1 MNIFNNKNQSYYNNI
16 KANKEDIMKVV
27 CCKNCGAKYQ
37 LDDNDDISSFE
48 CSSCAGD
55 LELLENY
62 SNEQSQ
68 HSGIL
73 SSIKYD
79 NSQIVQCEDCGLK
92 YKIKSNDNILDYE
105 CDSCGGSLRYL
116 DSEMNKELD
125 QYIDERKKELQ
136 EIRRNQQDTA
146 EEQSTAND
154 HSIRSITN
162 KLETFF
168 SEDEMQ
174 KIAEEE
180 LEQERSEIEEIPKTA
195 RTTIPEPVLSKF
207 NKEFAIPK
215 TNDYNIMKNYL
226 KDEFFKGIAVYYENA
241 PESKSS
247 GRFGSLKS
255 KFTIAEPGDGIVST
269 ELLVDDSPDFEI
281 KHLTK
286 DHYIIIAG
294 FVIFILSIVEVILV
308 NTGVGLAALLISIV
322 IIAYGLYRTRD
333 TQETTIRTRII
344 REHLLTLPEE
354 YYVFYNVK
362 TPTSPIGINHV
373 VVGPTGIYA
382 LLSQKY
388 NPKNRLNS
396 ENENIELIKSVEN
409 ENERFEV
416 EHIGNE
422 RRFRYTTKQAKFS
435 QDNAIKQKALT
446 LGEDLINFLNDN
458 NIKNCFVEPL
468 VGFIN
473 NDVVVINMPL
483 TDEDL
488 FIDELLNTIQNTTIK
503 LNSETIDKCAVLL
516 SRYSADCSS
525 EF

>member
-1 MNIFNNKNQSYYNNI
+1 
-16 KANKEDIMKVV
+16 MKVV

-55 LELLENY
+55 LELLEDY
-62 SNEQSQ
+62 SNNQSSSK
-68 HSGIL
+68 SGIL

-92 YKIKSNDNILDYE
+92 YKIKASDNILDYE

-125 QYIDERKKELQ
+125 EYIDERRKELAQ
-136 EIRRNQQDTA
+136 
-146 EEQSTAND
+146 
-154 HSIRSITN
+154 IRSNQESNPEDERQSEDNARSIKSITD

-180 LEQERSEIEEIPKTA
+180 LEEEKMQIENTPKTA
-195 RTTIPEPVLSKF
+195 RTTIPEQVLSKF
-207 NKEFAIPK
+207 SKEFAVPK
-215 TNDYNIMKNYL
+215 SNDYNILKEFL
-226 KDEFFKGIAVYYENA
+226 KDEFFKGMEVYYKFEEE
-241 PESKSS
+241 PKT
-247 GRFGSLKS
+247 RFDGFLSR
-255 KFTIAEPGDGIVST
+255 FTINEPGDGIVST
-269 ELLVDDSPDFEI
+269 EQLATDGPDFDI
-281 KHLTK
+281 KNLSK
-286 DHYIIIAG
+286 DHYIVIAG
-294 FVIFILSIVEVILV
+294 VIIFILSIVEVILV
-308 NTGVGLAALLISIV
+308 NSGIGLAALLIGIV

-344 REHLLTLPEE
+344 REHLLTLPQE

-362 TPTSPIGINHV
+362 TPTSPVGINHV

-396 ENENIELIKSVEN
+396 ENENIELIKSAEKD
-409 ENERFEV
+409 EEKFEIRHV
-416 EHIGNE
+416 GNQKL
-422 RRFRYTTKQAKFS
+422 FKYTTKQAKFS
-435 QDNAIKQKALT
+435 NDNAIKQKALT
-446 LGEDLINFLNDN
+446 LGEDLINFLNEN
-458 NIKNCFVEPL
+458 NIRNCFVEPL

-473 NDVVVINMPL
+473 NEVVVINMPL

-488 FIDELLNTIQNTTIK
+488 FIDELLNTIQNSTIK

-516 SRYSADCSS
+516 SKYSADCSS
-525 EF
+525 EI

>member
-1 MNIFNNKNQSYYNNI
+1 
-16 KANKEDIMKVV
+16 MKVV

-37 LDDNDDISSFE
+37 LDDNDDITSFE

-55 LELLENY
+55 LELLGDY
-62 SNEQSQ
+62 SDAPSQ
-68 HSGIL
+68 GSGIL

-92 YKIKSNDNILDYE
+92 YKIKSSDNILDYE

-125 QYIDERKKELQ
+125 QYIDERKKELA
-136 EIRRNQQDTA
+136 ETRKNQPDIPEEEQTA
-146 EEQSTAND
+146 END
-154 HSIRSITN
+154 RSIKSITN

-168 SEDEMQ
+168 SEDAMQ

-180 LEQERSEIEEIPKTA
+180 LEQERTEIENTPKTA

-207 NKEFAIPK
+207 SKEFAVPK
-215 TNDYNIMKNYL
+215 SNDYNILKSFL
-226 KDEFFKGIAVYYENA
+226 KDEFFKGMRVYYQDI
-241 PESKSS
+241 PEKETS

-255 KFTIAEPGDGIVST
+255 KLTIAEPGDGIVST
-269 ELLVDDSPDFEI
+269 DRLVDDGPDFDI
-281 KHLTK
+281 KNLTT
-286 DHYIIIAG
+286 DQHIIIAG
-294 FVIFILSIVEVILV
+294 VIIFIASIIVVLLV
-308 NTGVGLAALLISIV
+308 NRGVGLAALLISIV
-322 IIAYGLYRTRD
+322 IIAYGFYRTRD

-362 TPTSPIGINHV
+362 TPTSPVGINHV

-396 ENENIELIKSVEN
+396 ENENIELIKSASQDE
-409 ENERFEV
+409 EKFEIAQV
-416 EHIGNE
+416 GNK

-458 NIKNCFVEPL
+458 NIRNCFVEPL

-473 NDVVVINMPL
+473 NEVVVINMPL

-516 SRYSADCSS
+516 SKYSADCSS

>member
-1 MNIFNNKNQSYYNNI
+1 
-16 KANKEDIMKVV
+16 MKVV

-55 LELLENY
+55 LELLEDY
-62 SNEQSQ
+62 SDGQSQ
-68 HSGIL
+68 GSGIL

-92 YKIKSNDNILDYE
+92 YKIKANDNILDYE

-125 QYIDERKKELQ
+125 QYIDERKKELAEMRKNQ
-136 EIRRNQQDTA
+136 EESPE
-146 EEQSTAND
+146 EEQDSAND
-154 HSIRSITN
+154 RSIRSITD

-168 SEDEMQ
+168 SEDGMQ
-174 KIAEEE
+174 KVAEEE
-180 LEQERSEIEEIPKTA
+180 IEQERLEIENTPRTA
-195 RTTIPEPVLSKF
+195 RTTIPEPVLTKF
-207 NKEFAIPK
+207 GKEFAVPVS
-215 TNDYNIMKNYL
+215 NDYNILKNYL
-226 KDEFFKGIAVYYENA
+226 KDEFFKGMKVYYQTA
-241 PESKSS
+241 PEEKHT
-247 GRFGSLKS
+247 GRFGNLRS

-269 ELLVDDSPDFEI
+269 DMLVDDGPDFDL
-281 KHLTK
+281 KNLTA
-286 DHYIIIAG
+286 DQYIIIAG
-294 FVIFILSIVEVILV
+294 VVIFILSIIEVILV
-308 NTGVGLAALLISIV
+308 NSGVGLAALLIAIV
-322 IIAYGLYRTRD
+322 IMAYGFYRTKD

-362 TPTSPIGINHV
+362 TPTSPVGINHV

-396 ENENIELIKSVEN
+396 ENENIELIKSAEG
-409 ENERFEV
+409 EDDKFEIAQV
-416 EHIGNE
+416 GNKK
-422 RRFRYTTKQAKFS
+422 RFRYTTKQAKFS

-458 NIKNCFVEPL
+458 NIRNCFVEPL

-473 NDVVVINMPL
+473 NEVVVINMPL

-488 FIDELLNTIQNTTIK
+488 FIEELLNTIQNTTIK

-516 SRYSADCSS
+516 SKYSADCSS

>member
-1 MNIFNNKNQSYYNNI
+1 
-16 KANKEDIMKVV
+16 MKVV

-37 LDDNDDISSFE
+37 LDDNDDITSFE

-55 LELLENY
+55 LELLEDY
-62 SNEQSQ
+62 SSSQSQ
-68 HSGIL
+68 SSGIL

-92 YKIKSNDNILDYE
+92 YKIKANDNILDYE

-125 QYIDERKKELQ
+125 NYIDERKKELA
-136 EIRRNQQDTA
+136 EIKRNQQESPE
-146 EEQSTAND
+146 EEQDSAND
-154 HSIRSITN
+154 RSIKSITD

-168 SEDEMQ
+168 SEDGMQ
-174 KIAEEE
+174 KVAEEE
-180 LEQERSEIEEIPKTA
+180 IEEERLEIENTPRTA

-207 NKEFAIPK
+207 GKEFAVPQS
-215 TNDYNIMKNYL
+215 NDYNILKNFL
-226 KDEFFKGIAVYYENA
+226 KDEFFKGMEVYYQNV
-241 PESKSS
+241 PEPQDS
-247 GRFGSLKS
+247 GRFGNLKR
-255 KFTIAEPGDGIVST
+255 KFVINEPGDGIVST
-269 ELLVDDSPDFEI
+269 DLLADDSPDFDM
-281 KHLTK
+281 KNLTT

-294 FVIFILSIVEVILV
+294 LVIFVLSIVEVILV
-308 NTGVGLAALLISIV
+308 NSGVGLAALLIAIV
-322 IIAYGLYRTRD
+322 IIAYGFYRTKD

-362 TPTSPIGINHV
+362 TPTSPVGINHV

-396 ENENIELIKSVEN
+396 ENENIELIKAAEG
-409 ENERFEV
+409 EDEKFEIAQV
-416 EHIGNE
+416 GNQK
-422 RRFRYTTKQAKFS
+422 RFRYTTKQAKFS

-473 NDVVVINMPL
+473 NEVVVINMPL

-516 SRYSADCSS
+516 NKYSADCSL

>member
-1 MNIFNNKNQSYYNNI
+1 
-16 KANKEDIMKVV
+16 MKVV

-62 SNEQSQ
+62 SDSES
-68 HSGIL
+68 HGSGIL
-73 SSIKYD
+73 SSIRYD

-92 YKIKSNDNILDYE
+92 YKIKASDNILDYE

-116 DSEMNKELD
+116 DSELNKELD
-125 QYIDERKKELQ
+125 EYIDERKKELA
-136 EIRRNQQDTA
+136 EIRSNQENTY
-146 EEQSTAND
+146 EEEGSENER
-154 HSIRSITN
+154 SIKSITN

-174 KIAEEE
+174 KIADEE
-180 LEQERSEIEEIPKTA
+180 LELERTEIENTPKTA

-207 NKEFAIPK
+207 GKEFAVPK
-215 TNDYNIMKNYL
+215 SNDYNILKQFL
-226 KDEFFKGIAVYYENA
+226 KDEFFKGMKVYYQDTSK
-241 PESKSS
+241 EST

-255 KFTIAEPGDGIVST
+255 KFAIAEPGDGIVST
-269 ELLVDDSPDFEI
+269 EKLYDDSPDFDL
-281 KHLTK
+281 KNLTT
-286 DHYIIIAG
+286 DQYIIIAG
-294 FVIFILSIVEVILV
+294 IVIFIASIIEVILV
-308 NTGVGLAALLISIV
+308 NSGFGLAALLIAIV
-322 IIAYGLYRTRD
+322 IIAYGFYRTKD

-344 REHLLTLPEE
+344 REHLLTLPED

-362 TPTSPIGINHV
+362 TPTSPVGINHV

-396 ENENIELIKSVEN
+396 ENENIELIKSTET
-409 ENERFEV
+409 EDDKFEFAQV
-416 EHIGNE
+416 GNKK
-422 RRFRYTTKQAKFS
+422 RFRYTTKQAKFS
-435 QDNAIKQKALT
+435 QDNAIKQKALS
-446 LGEDLINFLNDN
+446 LGEDLINFLNEN

-473 NDVVVINMPL
+473 NEVVVINMPL

-488 FIDELLNTIQNTTIK
+488 FIEELLNTIQNTTIK

-516 SRYSADCSS
+516 SKYSADCSS

>member
-1 MNIFNNKNQSYYNNI
+1 
-16 KANKEDIMKVV
+16 MKVV

-37 LDDNDDISSFE
+37 LDDNDDIASFE

-55 LELLENY
+55 LELLEDY
-62 SNEQSQ
+62 STGQSQ
-68 HSGIL
+68 GSGIL

-92 YKIKSNDNILDYE
+92 YKIKANDNILDYE

-125 QYIDERKKELQ
+125 KYIDERKKELA
-136 EIRRNQQDTA
+136 EIKKNQQEA
-146 EEQSTAND
+146 PEEEQSSENE
-154 HSIRSITN
+154 RSIKSITD

-168 SEDEMQ
+168 SEDGIQ
-174 KIAEEE
+174 KVAEEE
-180 LEQERSEIEEIPKTA
+180 LEQERLEIENTQRTA

-207 NKEFAIPK
+207 GKEFAVPK
-215 TNDYNIMKNYL
+215 SNDYNILKNFL
-226 KDEFFKGIAVYYENA
+226 KDEFFKGMNIYYQKA
-241 PESKSS
+241 PEQEPS
-247 GRFGSLKS
+247 GRFGNLRS
-255 KFTIAEPGDGIVST
+255 KLTITEPGDGIVST
-269 ELLVDDSPDFEI
+269 AMLDDDRADFDI
-281 KHLTK
+281 KNLTT
-286 DHYIIIAG
+286 DQYIVIAG
-294 FVIFILSIVEVILV
+294 VVIFILSIVEVILV
-308 NTGVGLAALLISIV
+308 NSGAGLAALLIAIV
-322 IIAYGLYRTRD
+322 IIAYGFYRTKD

-344 REHLLTLPEE
+344 REHLLRLPEE

-362 TPTSPIGINHV
+362 TPTSPVGINHV

-396 ENENIELIKSVEN
+396 ENENIELIKSAESEN
-409 ENERFEV
+409 EKFEIAQV
-416 EHIGNE
+416 GNE

-446 LGEDLINFLNDN
+446 LGEDLINFLNEN
-458 NIKNCFVEPL
+458 NIRNCFVEPL

-473 NDVVVINMPL
+473 NEVVVINMPL

-516 SRYSADCSS
+516 SKYSADCSS
-525 EF
+525 EI

>member
-1 MNIFNNKNQSYYNNI
+1 
-16 KANKEDIMKVV
+16 MKVV

-62 SNEQSQ
+62 SDEESQ
-68 HSGIL
+68 HSSIL
-73 SSIKYD
+73 SSLKYD

-92 YKIKSNDNILDYE
+92 YKIKSTDNILDYE

-125 QYIDERKKELQ
+125 QYIDERKKELEELKRSQ
-136 EIRRNQQDTA
+136 HA
-146 EEQSTAND
+146 PVEEQSTAND
-154 HSIRSITN
+154 HSIKSITD

-168 SEDEMQ
+168 SEDGMQ
-174 KIAEEE
+174 KVAEEE
-180 LEQERSEIEEIPKTA
+180 LEQEKFKIENTPRTA

-207 NKEFAIPK
+207 GKEFAVPK
-215 TNDYNIMKNYL
+215 TNDYNIMKNFL
-226 KDEFFKGIAVYYENA
+226 KDEFFKGMKVYYQPT
-241 PESKSS
+241 PEPQPS
-247 GRFGSLKS
+247 GRFGNFRS
-255 KFTIAEPGDGIVST
+255 KFTIAEPGDGIIST
-269 ELLVDDSPDFEI
+269 NLLVDDTQDFDI
-281 KHLTK
+281 RNLTT
-286 DHYIIIAG
+286 DQYIIMAG
-294 FVIFILSIVEVILV
+294 IVLFILSIVEVILV
-308 NTGVGLAALLISIV
+308 NSGVGLAALLIAIV
-322 IIAYGLYRTRD
+322 IMAYGIYRTKD

-344 REHLLTLPEE
+344 REHLLSLPEE
-354 YYVFYNVK
+354 YYLFYNVK

-396 ENENIELIKSVEN
+396 ENENIELIKSTED

-416 EHIGNE
+416 QQVGNQ
-422 RRFRYTTKQAKFS
+422 RRFKYTTKQAKFS

-458 NIKNCFVEPL
+458 NIRNCFVEPL

-473 NDVVVINMPL
+473 NEVVVINMPL

-503 LNSETIDKCAVLL
+503 LDSETIDKCAVLL
-516 SRYSADCSS
+516 SKYSADCSS